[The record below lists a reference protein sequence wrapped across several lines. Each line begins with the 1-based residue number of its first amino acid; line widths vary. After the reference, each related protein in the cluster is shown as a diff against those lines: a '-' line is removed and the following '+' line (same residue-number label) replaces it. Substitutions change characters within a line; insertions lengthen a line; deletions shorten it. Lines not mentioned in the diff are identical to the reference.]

1 MVYCSE
7 SINAFP
13 IIRIFSIPPNRLEY
27 LHSVIEYVEARLFEI
42 KENRSQLSTHDLLWS
57 THDLIELLR
66 SALDP
71 VIKIWEH
78 TFDVSE
84 LELPTLPCANNTLRV
99 LYWPDDWA
107 IISRSI
113 QLQSELINIVF
124 EPKN

>member
-13 IIRIFSIPPNRLEY
+13 IIRVLSIPPDRLEY
-27 LHSVIEYVEARLFEI
+27 LHSVIEYVEANLFEI
-42 KENRSQLSTHDLLWS
+42 KKNRNQLSTHDLLWS
-57 THDLIELLR
+57 THDLIEQLR

-71 VIKIWEH
+71 VVKIWEH

-84 LELPTLPCANNTLRV
+84 LELPALPCVNNTLRV

-107 IISRSI
+107 LISRSI

-124 EPKN
+124 EPNN